1 MQGSSKEGG
10 GVEAVPAPGARLD
23 ALDWGLGGCCALLLA
38 GLTGVTVVD
47 VVGRYWFDTPLSG
60 AFEITQMMLCALI
73 FAALPLTT
81 RASEHIEVDLLY
93 GYLPR
98 PIQKVATVLAT
109 LLSATVLGVVAWRL
123 LAQALRLGEDGAV
136 TNALSLPLAPVAWF
150 AALLAAVS
158 AVLALLRLTRGRGS

>member
-1 MQGSSKEGG
+1 MQTTGEEGG
-10 GVEAVPAPGARLD
+10 ANSTPQSSARLD
-23 ALDWGLGGCCALLLA
+23 VLDWGLGGCCALLLL

-81 RASEHIEVDLLY
+81 RAGEHIEVDLLH
-93 GYLPR
+93 GHLPR
-98 PIQKVATVLAT
+98 PIRAVTAVLAT

-158 AVLALLRLTRGRGS
+158 AALALLRLTGGQDR